1 MDLQIKGV
9 AATSR
14 GQDVLSSAR
23 KKSLKGWRSKS
34 QATHELRPA
43 DVPCL
48 DLGKLG
54 DSDDENNYTPFGDAY
69 PRLGLPDSST
79 TISWGTPLQTPSACR
94 VRSQMHSSLEQ
105 KIIPENL
112 PLPSDKYKLKYQQ
125 YEAEMKEGYKQ
136 YSQEA
141 AEKSKS
147 AQPQLS
153 ARKAADME
161 EDLAVQRRKQAVVE
175 QVMIDQLSRAVI
187 SDPEQNSVAGNDEA
201 VHRLQ
206 VLGAVP
212 LRFRKRTLHDTK
224 IRTNSSLTEN
234 VLSNKLRFDAR
245 IISRNGRDA
254 CRELIGFFFGYDQSL
269 TVYEY
274 RQFGRNRTSTLP
286 FIKKGIYSHQR
297 GRRKGKLY
305 EIGDFYIVENV
316 SLCNSWMLISG
327 QQKKEE
333 SSLLSKKQNKRKAK
347 PMSQYN
353 TRDFIESSSGKSQ
366 LGSWFWQNS
375 AFLRGANFTFL
386 TCDHLNLSDS
396 VKQNP
401 LLKLRL
407 IDIDKKAL
415 DSFTSTLMENQQG
428 LTKELDDKSTFIAVQ
443 NKLQERLSKRGVRTL
458 TRLGKFFRQQDM
470 KGHGLL
476 CKSDYKQALT
486 YFHLEL
492 PEEIFESVWIILDEN
507 CNDQVDY
514 GEFTHA
520 VIGEMNEYRKAFV
533 RKVYMKLDPN
543 KTGSVS
549 MTDITKFYCARK
561 HPQVLAGT
569 ATEDVIKSALLET
582 LVDACS
588 NPNEVSYCEF
598 EDYYEGLSLAI
609 SDDEDFVNI
618 LRNSWG
624 V

>member
-161 EDLAVQRRKQAVVE
+161 TVQPEDGSYDDLTALDMKALMQQCYTSKPYTVQQSIKKLEAEDLAVQRRKQAVVE

-305 EIGDFYIVENV
+305 EIGDFYI
-316 SLCNSWMLISG
+316 
-327 QQKKEE
+327 
-333 SSLLSKKQNKRKAK
+333 
-347 PMSQYN
+347 
-353 TRDFIESSSGKSQ
+353 
-366 LGSWFWQNS
+366 
-375 AFLRGANFTFL
+375 GANFTFL